1 MFRRLNH
8 RMGHY
13 LLLIAVWAV
22 LTLPNLGAATLWDID
37 EGNNAE
43 AAREML
49 ASDNWTIPTF
59 NFALRV
65 DKPVLLYWLQIA
77 CYKTI
82 GINEFAARLPSAL
95 AALLGLLATYELG
108 RRMFNR
114 DVGLLAGV
122 VLATAPAFG
131 AAAHFANP
139 DALLT
144 AFTTLAFLSFWHG
157 HEHGG
162 RGWFVPPGIFT
173 GLAVL
178 AKGPVGLLLPLG
190 VVFLF
195 LLWSRQLGRLW
206 DRRLGWGIAA
216 FLLVAAPWYAWV
228 GIDTKGVFL
237 KGFLLTHNLSR
248 FQSAM
253 EGHRGPVV
261 YFLGVLPL
269 GFLLWSAFFVPTLAN
284 SLKKFPDEK
293 KDSGALRLLA
303 CWIGVYLIFFSL
315 SSTKLPNYIL
325 PLYPAMAILLA
336 RYLDGWRR
344 GVIESPAWITRLSL
358 ASFGLIGLAVGV
370 GLLLAGGKLGGAE
383 WLRGRHLPG
392 LEYWA
397 WTGLLPALG
406 SVAAWICIRRGQ
418 IGAGVGVLAGS
429 AVLFLGLLAAEGT
442 KALDAYKAPAALAEA
457 IEAQK
462 SEPEIRMA
470 SYDYFQPS
478 LVFYNRREVTRLQTE
493 QEAQAFLRSPLP
505 VYLFVPASTWEE
517 LRPRIST
524 PTRSIGRRRDLYRN
538 CDVVVITNRQPTDP
552 R

>member
-1 MFRRLNH
+1 
-8 RMGHY
+8 MGHY
-13 LLLIAVWAV
+13 SLLVAVWAI

-49 ASDNWTIPTF
+49 ESDNWTIPTF
-59 NFALRV
+59 NFVLRV
-65 DKPVLLYWLQIA
+65 DKPALLYWLQIT
-77 CYKTI
+77 CYKAF

-95 AALLGLLATYELG
+95 AALLGMLATYELG
-108 RRMFNR
+108 RRMFNCG
-114 DVGLLAGV
+114 VGLLAGV
-122 VLATAPAFG
+122 VLATAPAFS

-144 AFTTLAFLSFWHG
+144 AFTALAFLSFWHG
-157 HEHGG
+157 CEHGG
-162 RGWFVPPGIFT
+162 RGWFVPSGIFT

-178 AKGPVGLLLPLG
+178 AKGPVGVVLPLG

-195 LLWSRQLGRLW
+195 LLWTRQLGRLW
-206 DRRLGWGIAA
+206 DRRLGWGVAA
-216 FLLVAAPWYAWV
+216 FLLVVAPWYAWV
-228 GIDTKGVFL
+228 GIDTKGEFL
-237 KGFLLTHNLSR
+237 KGFLLTHNFSR
-248 FQSAM
+248 YRGTM
-253 EGHRGPVV
+253 EGHQGPVV

-269 GFLLWSAFFVPTLAN
+269 GMLLWSSFLVPALAFSF
-284 SLKKFPDEK
+284 KKLQDEK
-293 KDSGALRLLA
+293 EDSGALRLLA
-303 CWIGVYLIFFSL
+303 CWIGVYLVFFSL

-325 PLYPAMAILLA
+325 PIYPAIALLLA

-344 GVIESPAWITRLSL
+344 GVIEAPEWMVRLSL
-358 ASFGLIGLAVGV
+358 ATYGLIGLAVGA
-370 GLLLAGGKLGGAE
+370 GLLVAGGRLGGAE
-383 WLRGRHLPG
+383 WLKGRQVPG

-397 WTGLLPALG
+397 WAGLLPVLG
-406 SVAAWICIRRGQ
+406 ACAAWLCVRRGRMS
-418 IGAGVGVLAGS
+418 AAVTVVAGS
-429 AVLFLGLLAAEGT
+429 AVLFLGPLAAEGT
-442 KALDAYKAPAALAEA
+442 KTFNDYKAPEALAET
-457 IEAQK
+457 IEAQG

-478 LVFYNRREVTRLQTE
+478 LVFYNRREVRRLQTE
-493 QEAQAFLRSPLP
+493 QEAREFLRSPLP

-524 PTRSIGRRRDLYRN
+524 PNESIGRHRDMYRN